1 MSVLGWVIIAVLVS
15 AGAVAGWLMIARL
28 RRVEAAL
35 DAHEALVDGVLIRAE
50 EYRIIDLSHDA
61 EALPGA
67 ERGGRVDALLEALL
81 DDGREEALAAL
92 GDLVR
97 SGRPMRLLVTDN
109 DGRPWELS
117 GRPRGGE
124 LLFALRDAT
133 LAVTELRK
141 SEARIA
147 VRERALEAGWYER
160 RTILNLLNTGS
171 AIAWHRG
178 REGEMIWSS
187 GCVNTRDGSVTA
199 QQTVALVRARPGDAG
214 ADENGVIRSRVEI
227 LPAGAIE
234 PLPLQVIEVFAADG
248 SATGIAT
255 DATVAAQAERTLSRF
270 VQTMT
275 ETFAH
280 LTAGLAIFDRNQKLV
295 LFNPAFAQ
303 MLQLDPAW
311 LANRPSLRDAI
322 DALRTKRRIPEFIDF
337 HAWRERLLSLF
348 DNPERVDFDEVW
360 HLADGANI
368 KVIARP
374 HPHGSLAFV
383 FDDISDRV
391 RLEQR
396 YRQSIDLQEATLDRL
411 HEALVVFGTNGKLQI
426 VNEAFH
432 EIFGTDPSTVQ
443 PGGHAREVMAI
454 CAGLTVEAKPWED
467 VAAFITAA
475 DAREP
480 FTAALTLGSNRRLRL
495 RVAPLP
501 GGGTMLVAA
510 DVTDSE
516 RIAEAL
522 RERNDALEAAEEMRT
537 AVLDQISHRLR
548 TPLNTIFGFGQL
560 LSDPRFGQLS
570 DRQREYASGILEA
583 SGQLLDTIDEVTDLA
598 ALRPGAR
605 PESDLAP
612 PLAETLELTRALL
625 QKRAAEAGVGL
636 VARLPEGT
644 LRPACGPEKLRQIVF
659 SMAAGAIQRTA
670 PGGSVSLS
678 AEIQEEMDGL
688 ERIAV
693 VATEHERSGATQGA
707 AGASADGTGDAAL
720 ALTRRMIEGEGGSF
734 SYGADERGEGDRRC
748 LAIFPVHVEDLLA
761 EDGALGREGVA
772 AEGRALDAAAMPM
785 PSGAPSAGFAALIA
799 EPKPAPGAATAPAA
813 DTATGLTDAPSKP
826 AAADT
831 AGHGAEE
838 DAGTPEDCN
847 AEDAP
852 DDRDAARHAE
862 RRRAGSIGS

>member
-1 MSVLGWVIIAVLVS
+1 MLSWVIVGIVTAAATALCVILV
-15 AGAVAGWLMIARL
+15 ARL
-28 RRVEAAL
+28 RRAEAAQE
-35 DAHEALVDGVLIRAE
+35 ATEALVEGYVIRAE
-50 EYRIIDLSHDA
+50 EYAILDLSSA
-61 EALPGA
+61 AKTLPGA
-67 ERGGRVDALLEALL
+67 EPGGRIDTFLNGFL
-81 DDGREEALAAL
+81 DDGREEALTAVSE
-92 GDLVR
+92 LVR
-97 SGRPMRLLVTDN
+97 SGRSLQLLVTDTE
-109 DGRPWELS
+109 GRPWELT

-124 LLFALRDAT
+124 LIFALRDAT

-178 REGEMIWSS
+178 RDGEMIWSS

-199 QQTVALVRARPGDAG
+199 QQTVALVRARPGETG
-214 ADENGVIRSRVEI
+214 ADDNGVARSRVEI

-322 DALRTKRRIPEFIDF
+322 DALRTKRRIPELMDF

-360 HLADGANI
+360 HLADGSNI

-411 HEALVVFGTNGKLQI
+411 DEALVVFGTNGRLQI
-426 VNEAFH
+426 VNDAFH
-432 EIFGTDPSTVQ
+432 EIFGTDPATVR
-443 PGGHAREVMAI
+443 PGRHAREIMAI
-454 CAGLTVEAKPWED
+454 CAGLTVEAETWD
-467 VAAFITAA
+467 QVAGFITAA

-480 FTAALTLGSNRRLRL
+480 FSEALTLGSNRRLRL

-522 RERNDALEAAEEMRT
+522 RERNDALESAEEMRT

-560 LSDPRFGQLS
+560 LSDARFGQLS

-598 ALRPGAR
+598 ALGPNAR
-605 PESDLAP
+605 PETGSP
-612 PLAETLELTRALL
+612 PLLAETLELTRSLL

-636 VARLPEGT
+636 TALLPEDE
-644 LRPACGPEKLRQIVF
+644 LRPDCPTEKLRQIVF
-659 SMAAGAIQRTA
+659 SMSAGAILRTA
-670 PGGSVSLS
+670 TGGSVSLS
-678 AEIQEEMDGL
+678 AMVEASGDITV
-688 ERIAV
+688 I
-693 VATEHERSGATQGA
+693 ATEHERDGAPNPVTGSATAQ
-707 AGASADGTGDAAL
+707 AGEAAL
-720 ALTRRMIEGEGGSF
+720 ALTRRMVESEGGAF
-734 SYGADERGEGDRRC
+734 SYGAVTDPEIAGTRAC
-748 LAIFPVHVEDLLA
+748 AATFPPAGPDAAVMDPAKPALPAA
-761 EDGALGREGVA
+761 EDTPLR
-772 AEGRALDAAAMPM
+772 LDTP
-785 PSGAPSAGFAALIA
+785 I
-799 EPKPAPGAATAPAA
+799 EAATA
-813 DTATGLTDAPSKP
+813 
-826 AAADT
+826 
-831 AGHGAEE
+831 
-838 DAGTPEDCN
+838 
-847 AEDAP
+847 
-852 DDRDAARHAE
+852 
-862 RRRAGSIGS
+862 RAGAGGS

>member
-1 MSVLGWVIIAVLVS
+1 MLSWVIVGIVI
-15 AGAVAGWLMIARL
+15 AGAAAICTMFAARL
-28 RRVEAAL
+28 RRAEARQEAT
-35 DAHEALVDGVLIRAE
+35 EALVEGYVIRAE
-50 EYRIIDLSHDA
+50 EYAILDA
-61 EALPGA
+61 SPAAKTLPGA
-67 ERGGRVDALLEALL
+67 EAGGRIDAFLEGFLE
-81 DDGREEALAAL
+81 DGREEALAAVS
-92 GDLVR
+92 GLVR
-97 SGRPMRLLVTDN
+97 SGRALQLLVTDTE
-109 DGRPWELS
+109 GRPWELV

-124 LLFALRDAT
+124 LILSLRDAT

-178 REGEMIWSS
+178 QDGEMVWSS

-199 QQTVALVRARPGDAG
+199 QQTVALVRARPGETG
-214 ADENGVIRSRVEI
+214 ADDNGVARSRVEI

-322 DALRTKRRIPEFIDF
+322 DALRTKRRIPELMDF

-360 HLADGANI
+360 HLADGSNI

-411 HEALVVFGTNGKLQI
+411 DEALVVFGTNGRLQI
-426 VNEAFH
+426 VNDAFH
-432 EIFGTDPSTVQ
+432 EIFGTDPATVR
-443 PGGHAREVMAI
+443 PGRHAREVMAI
-454 CAGLTVEAKPWED
+454 CAGLTVEAETWD
-467 VAAFITAA
+467 LVAGFITAA

-480 FTAALTLGSNRRLRL
+480 FTEALTLGSNRRLRL

-516 RIAEAL
+516 RIAAAL
-522 RERNDALEAAEEMRT
+522 RERNDALESAEEMRT

-560 LSDPRFGQLS
+560 LSDARFGQLS

-583 SGQLLDTIDEVTDLA
+583 SGQLLDTIDEVTNLA
-598 ALRPGAR
+598 ALGPNAR
-605 PESDLAP
+605 PETDTP
-612 PLAETLELTRALL
+612 PLLAETLELTRSLL

-636 VARLPEGT
+636 TALLPEDE
-644 LRPACGPEKLRQIVF
+644 LRPDCPVEKLRQIVF
-659 SMAAGAIQRTA
+659 SMSAGAILRTA
-670 PGGSVSLS
+670 TGGSVSFS
-678 AEIQEEMDGL
+678 AMLKPSGEVSVI
-688 ERIAV
+688 
-693 VATEHERSGATQGA
+693 ATEHERDGAPRPVEGSA
-707 AGASADGTGDAAL
+707 AAQAGEAAL
-720 ALTRRMIEGEGGSF
+720 ALTRRMVESEGGVF
-734 SYGADERGEGDRRC
+734 EYGPITDPEVAGTRACSATFPAAGAETRGTVPQPSASSPADAQPLRLDTPIE
-748 LAIFPVHVEDLLA
+748 AA
-761 EDGALGREGVA
+761 VA
-772 AEGRALDAAAMPM
+772 ARV
-785 PSGAPSAGFAALIA
+785 
-799 EPKPAPGAATAPAA
+799 
-813 DTATGLTDAPSKP
+813 
-826 AAADT
+826 
-831 AGHGAEE
+831 
-838 DAGTPEDCN
+838 N
-847 AEDAP
+847 
-852 DDRDAARHAE
+852 
-862 RRRAGSIGS
+862 GS

>member
-1 MSVLGWVIIAVLVS
+1 MSLLGWFIVVVVAAGAFAACAVL
-15 AGAVAGWLMIARL
+15 ITRL
-28 RRVEAAL
+28 GRTRRSLEAA
-35 DAHEALVDGVLIRAE
+35 EALVEGYVIRAE
-50 EYRIIDLSHDA
+50 EFDIVDLSSAA
-61 EALPGA
+61 ETLPGA
-67 ERGGRVDALLEALL
+67 SAGGRIDAFLEEFLT
-81 DDGREEALAAL
+81 DGREDALAAL
-92 GDLVR
+92 SDLVR
-97 SGRPMRLLVTDN
+97 SGRPMQLLVADKE
-109 DGRPWELS
+109 GRPWELC

-124 LLFALRDAT
+124 LILTLRDAT

-141 SEARIA
+141 SEARIE

-160 RTILNLLNTGS
+160 RSILNLLNTGS

-178 REGEMIWSS
+178 QDGEMIWSS
-187 GCVNTRDGSVTA
+187 GGVNTRDGSVTA
-199 QQTVALVRARPGDAG
+199 QQTVALVSARPGETG
-214 ADENGVIRSRVEI
+214 ADENGVVRSRIEI

-322 DALRTKRRIPEFIDF
+322 DALRTKRRIPELMDF

-360 HLADGANI
+360 HLADGSNI

-411 HEALVVFGTNGKLQI
+411 HEALVVFGTNGRLQI
-426 VNEAFH
+426 VNDAFH
-432 EIFGTDPSTVQ
+432 EIFGTDPATVR
-443 PGGHAREVMAI
+443 PGRHAREIVTL
-454 CAGLTVEAKPWED
+454 CAGLTVEAETWD
-467 VAAFITAA
+467 QVAGFITAA

-516 RIAEAL
+516 RIADAL
-522 RERNDALEAAEEMRT
+522 RERNDALESAEEMRT

-598 ALRPGAR
+598 ALGPGAR
-605 PESDLAP
+605 PESDAP
-612 PLAETLELTRALL
+612 PLLAETLELTRSLL
-625 QKRAAEAGVGL
+625 QKRAAEAGVSL
-636 VARLPEGT
+636 SAQLPEEE
-644 LRPACGPEKLRQIVF
+644 LQPACPTEKLRQIIF
-659 SMAAGAIQRTA
+659 SMTAGAILRTA
-670 PGGSVSLS
+670 VGGSVSLT
-678 AEIQEEMDGL
+678 ARL
-688 ERIAV
+688 EASGHIAI
-693 VATEHERSGATQGA
+693 VATEHGKDDAPRPLIGPA
-707 AGASADGTGDAAL
+707 AGNTGEAAL
-720 ALTRRMIEGEGGSF
+720 ALTRRMIESEGGRFAYGPTDAPATQASTASF
-734 SYGADERGEGDRRC
+734 PATGELREPGSSLGGIPEIARIAIEEPAGDAKPLASLPEPDLQAGHEPERGTE
-748 LAIFPVHVEDLLA
+748 
-761 EDGALGREGVA
+761 
-772 AEGRALDAAAMPM
+772 
-785 PSGAPSAGFAALIA
+785 
-799 EPKPAPGAATAPAA
+799 PAA
-813 DTATGLTDAPSKP
+813 DASKDDDPAP
-826 AAADT
+826 T
-831 AGHGAEE
+831 RIGA
-838 DAGTPEDCN
+838 
-847 AEDAP
+847 
-852 DDRDAARHAE
+852 
-862 RRRAGSIGS
+862 AGS

>member
-1 MSVLGWVIIAVLVS
+1 ME
-15 AGAVAGWLMIARL
+15 GAVAALYWVLLVALVLAAFAGGWVLFRRL
-28 RRVEAAL
+28 RLAEDEVARA
-35 DAHEALVDGVLIRAE
+35 EALSEGVLIRTE
-50 EYRIIDLSHDA
+50 EYRIIDLSF
-61 EALPGA
+61 EASRLPGA
-67 ERGGRVDALLEALL
+67 VHGGRIDELLSGLL
-81 DDGREEALAAL
+81 DDGREEALSAL
-92 GDLVR
+92 DDLVR
-97 SGRPMRLLVTDN
+97 TGRPMRLLATDA
-109 DGRPWELS
+109 DGNPWELA

-124 LLFALRDAT
+124 LLITLRDAS

-178 REGEMIWSS
+178 RTGEMIWSS
-187 GCVNTRDGSVTA
+187 GCVNTSDGNVTA
-199 QQTVALVRARPGDAG
+199 QQAVALVRARPGEVAG
-214 ADENGVIRSRVEI
+214 DEQGVVRSRVEI

-311 LANRPSLRDAI
+311 LANRPTLRDAV
-322 DALRTKRRIPEFIDF
+322 DALRTKRRIPEHIDF
-337 HAWRERLLSLF
+337 HAWRARLLSLF

-360 HLADGANI
+360 HLADGSNI

-411 HEALVVFGTNGKLQI
+411 DEALLVFGTDGRLQI
-426 VNEAFH
+426 VNDAFH
-432 EIFGTDPSTVQ
+432 EIFGTDKGTVR
-443 PGGHAREVMAI
+443 PGMHAREVVAL
-454 CAGLTVEAKPWED
+454 CAGLTVEGAIWES
-467 VAAFITAA
+467 AASFITAA
-475 DAREP
+475 DARAPITEP
-480 FTAALTLGSNRRLRL
+480 LTLGSNRRLRL
-495 RVAPLP
+495 RMAALP

-522 RERNDALEAAEEMRT
+522 QERNDALEAAEEMRT

-560 LSDPRFGQLS
+560 LTDPRFGQLS
-570 DRQREYASGILEA
+570 ERQREYASGILEA

-605 PESDLAP
+605 PETDREP

-625 QKRAAEAGVGL
+625 QKRSAEAGVGL
-636 VARLPEGT
+636 SARLPEET
-644 LRPACGPEKLRQIVF
+644 LRPACPPAKLRQIVF
-659 SMAAGAIQRTA
+659 SMTAGAIQRVGA
-670 PGGSVSLS
+670 GGSVSLTAARDEDGNVAIAAIEHRMPAATVHALIDHS
-678 AEIQEEMDGL
+678 ATAD
-688 ERIAV
+688 
-693 VATEHERSGATQGA
+693 
-707 AGASADGTGDAAL
+707 AGADAMVEHAEDDSETSEAADAMPVADPPL
-720 ALTRRMIEGEGGSF
+720 SLTRRMVEGESGQFTYGPNTGLFAAGESEEPQARASIASFPGLETPVELTLELPGGTVRD
-734 SYGADERGEGDRRC
+734 GEADGPLPQGRR
-748 LAIFPVHVEDLLA
+748 A
-761 EDGALGREGVA
+761 
-772 AEGRALDAAAMPM
+772 
-785 PSGAPSAGFAALIA
+785 SAPSV
-799 EPKPAPGAATAPAA
+799 
-813 DTATGLTDAPSKP
+813 
-826 AAADT
+826 
-831 AGHGAEE
+831 
-838 DAGTPEDCN
+838 
-847 AEDAP
+847 
-852 DDRDAARHAE
+852 
-862 RRRAGSIGS
+862 